1 MLTPAGVPEVETEA
15 VVAPERVEAA
25 LRKSKWRQRQNS
37 AAAGGRKTYVPV
49 LLLLLLLLVR
59 FVLVL
64 ACVVAS
70 ALFWPRER
78 RKDRNG
84 QRK

>member
-49 LLLLLLLLVR
+49 LLLLLLLVR